1 MTARP
6 FGHPLATR
14 TILTGAPPFRR
25 LLPHMRIAPAVA
37 AALAAFSMS
46 ALAQDPLV
54 KQALQRIEKVEQ
66 AEAKATAGDA
76 RTLQGLLGDLD
87 WAQKRLNAVVKPD
100 AAHGD
105 ANKRLASIRAKVEA
119 KKNAPAPTPAPAS
132 GATPPAPAAGGD
144 KPATGGAPPAAELPY
159 DAAALQQ
166 LAKEIAAATRNF
178 EIVPANLWTDPSRR
192 KAMERDLQELTKRI
206 GQFPF
211 AVADVQKV
219 RETLLGLQA
228 KYDAVAGKVAGDEAT
243 AADVS
248 KKVEELL
255 RTKYQPANLP
265 AEPEQPYEPDAM
277 RAFLL
282 AMQQLREVE
291 LPTDVAFAQ
300 QAMQNTAVDRQ
311 RAETL
316 RHTVTMD
323 WPRRI
328 AERQQQVA
336 ARVQMGVADAERHA
350 DWLLATD
357 VADKDQIQNRVLG
370 RGAFDQQMSMLRR
383 EAAAVASA
391 AVHDELADKSLPRPS
406 VAERQAQAAKVHKAI
421 AHLQALAVAML
432 DTVRMPA
439 AASTD
444 AELLRIAEATLKT
457 PDYKV
462 NAWQRLVINAPLVRR
477 ERHEGSLE
485 RGTVRSTVTVYHYVW
500 EEFQVATAEK
510 VGDET
515 WIFYNTLKRY
525 QSGDSTTPIG
535 RWILSQRFES
545 TRILP
550 ENVGK

>member
-1 MTARP
+1 
-6 FGHPLATR
+6 
-14 TILTGAPPFRR
+14 
-25 LLPHMRIAPAVA
+25 MRIVPAFA
-37 AALAAFSMS
+37 AALAALSMS

-76 RTLQGLLGDLD
+76 RTLQALLLDLD
-87 WAQKRLNAVVKPD
+87 WARKRLNAVVKPD

-105 ANKRLASIRAKVEA
+105 ANKRLAAIRAKVEA
-119 KKNAPAPTPAPAS
+119 KKNAPAPVPTPAPAT
-132 GATPPAPAAGGD
+132 GATPPAPAAGDD
-144 KPATGGAPPAAELPY
+144 KPATGGTPPAAELPY

-166 LAKEIAAATRNF
+166 LSKEIAAASHNF
-178 EIVPANLWTDPSRR
+178 AIVPANLWTDPSRR

-211 AVADVQKV
+211 AVAEVQAV
-219 RETLLGLQA
+219 RDTLLALQA
-228 KYDAVAGKVAGDEAT
+228 KYDAAVGKVAGDEAA
-243 AADVS
+243 AADVG

-265 AEPEQPYEPDAM
+265 AEPEQPYEPEAM

-282 AMQQLREVE
+282 AMQQLRDVE
-291 LPTDVAFAQ
+291 LPADVAFAQ

-316 RHTVTMD
+316 RHTVTSD

-336 ARVQMGVADAERHA
+336 ARVQMGVADAVRHA

-357 VADKDQIQNRVLG
+357 VADKDQITNRVPG
-370 RGAFDQQMSMLRR
+370 RGAFDQQMTMLRR

-391 AVHDELADKSLPRPS
+391 AVHDELADKALPRRS
-406 VAERQAQAAKVHKAI
+406 VAERQAQAAKVQKAI

-439 AASTD
+439 VASSD
-444 AELLRIAEATLKT
+444 AELLRIAEATLKV

-462 NAWQRLVINAPLVRR
+462 NAWQRLVINAPKVRR

-485 RGTVRSTVTVYHYVW
+485 RGTVRSTITVHHYVW

-525 QSGDSTTPIG
+525 ESGDSTTPIG

>member
-1 MTARP
+1 M
-6 FGHPLATR
+6 R
-14 TILTGAPPFRR
+14 TV
-25 LLPHMRIAPAVA
+25 PAFA
-37 AALAAFSMS
+37 AALAALSMS

-76 RTLQGLLGDLD
+76 RTLQALLGDLD

-105 ANKRLASIRAKVEA
+105 ANKRLAAIRAKVEA
-119 KKNAPAPTPAPAS
+119 KKNAPAPAPAPAP

-144 KPATGGAPPAAELPY
+144 KPATPATNLPY
-159 DAAALQQ
+159 DEAALQQ
-166 LAKEIAAATRNF
+166 LSKEIAAATRNF
-178 EIVPANLWTDPSRR
+178 DLVPANLWTDPSRR

-211 AVADVQKV
+211 AVAEVQKV
-219 RETLLGLQA
+219 RETLLALQA
-228 KYDAVAGKVAGDEAT
+228 KYDAAVGKVAADEAA
-243 AADVS
+243 AADVG

-255 RTKYQPANLP
+255 RTKYQAANLP
-265 AEPEQPYEPDAM
+265 AEPEQPYEPDSM

-282 AMQQLREVE
+282 AMQQLRDVE

-316 RHTVTMD
+316 RHTVTVD

-336 ARVQMGVADAERHA
+336 ARVQMGVADAVRHA

-357 VADKDQIQNRVLG
+357 VADKDQITNRVLG
-370 RGAFDQQMSMLRR
+370 RGAFDQQMAMLRR
-383 EAAAVASA
+383 EAAAVQSA
-391 AVHDELADKSLPRPS
+391 AVHDELADKALPRPN
-406 VAERQAQAAKVHKAI
+406 VAERQAQAAKVQKAI

-439 AASTD
+439 AASTE
-444 AELLRIAEATLKT
+444 AELLRIAEATLRT

-462 NAWQRLVINAPLVRR
+462 GAWQRLVINAPLVRR
-477 ERHEGSLE
+477 ERHEGTLE
-485 RGTVRSTVTVYHYVW
+485 RGTVRSTITVHHYVW
-500 EEFQVATAEK
+500 DEFQVATAET
-510 VGDET
+510 VGGET
-515 WIFYNTLKRY
+515 WIYYNTLKRY

>member
-1 MTARP
+1 
-6 FGHPLATR
+6 
-14 TILTGAPPFRR
+14 
-25 LLPHMRIAPAVA
+25 MRIVPAFA
-37 AALAAFSMS
+37 AALVALSMP

-76 RTLQGLLGDLD
+76 RTLQALLGDLD

-100 AAHGD
+100 ATHGD
-105 ANKRLASIRAKVEA
+105 ANKRLAAIRAKVEA
-119 KKNAPAPTPAPAS
+119 KKNAPAPAPSPAS
-132 GATPPAPAAGGD
+132 GATPPAPAAGGN
-144 KPATGGAPPAAELPY
+144 KPATPATNLPY
-159 DAAALQQ
+159 DEAALQQ

-178 EIVPANLWTDPSRR
+178 DLVPANLWTDPSRR

-211 AVADVQKV
+211 AVADVQNV
-219 RETLLGLQA
+219 RATLLGLQA

-243 AADVS
+243 AADVG
-248 KKVEELL
+248 KKIEELL

-265 AEPEQPYEPDAM
+265 AEPEPPYEPDAM

-282 AMQQLREVE
+282 AMAQLRDVE

-316 RHTVTMD
+316 RHTVTVD

-336 ARVQMGVADAERHA
+336 ARVQMGVADAVRHA

-357 VADKDQIQNRVLG
+357 VADKDQITNRVLG
-370 RGAFDQQMSMLRR
+370 RGAFDQQMGMLRR
-383 EAAAVASA
+383 EAAAVQSA

-406 VAERQAQAAKVHKAI
+406 VAERQAQAAKVQKAI

-457 PDYKV
+457 PDYK
-462 NAWQRLVINAPLVRR
+462 AGPWQRLVINAPLVRR
-477 ERHEGSLE
+477 ERHEGSLA
-485 RGTVRSTVTVYHYVW
+485 RGTVRSTITVHHYVW
-500 EEFQVATAEK
+500 DEFQVATAET

>member
-1 MTARP
+1 M
-6 FGHPLATR
+6 
-14 TILTGAPPFRR
+14 R
-25 LLPHMRIAPAVA
+25 LVPAFA
-37 AALAAFSMS
+37 AALAALSMS

-76 RTLQGLLGDLD
+76 RTLQALLGDLD

-105 ANKRLASIRAKVEA
+105 ANKRLAAIRAKVEA
-119 KKNAPAPTPAPAS
+119 KRNAPAPAPAPAS

-144 KPATGGAPPAAELPY
+144 KPTTPATNLPY
-159 DAAALQQ
+159 DEAALQQ
-166 LAKEIAAATRNF
+166 LSKEIAAATRNF
-178 EIVPANLWTDPSRR
+178 DLVPANLWTDPSRR

-219 RETLLGLQA
+219 RETLLALQA
-228 KYDAVAGKVAGDEAT
+228 KYDAAVGKVAADEAA
-243 AADVS
+243 AADVG

-255 RTKYQPANLP
+255 RTKYQAANLP
-265 AEPEQPYEPDAM
+265 AEPEQPYEPDSM

-282 AMQQLREVE
+282 AMQQLRDVE
-291 LPTDVAFAQ
+291 LPADVAFAQ

-316 RHTVTMD
+316 RHTVTVD

-328 AERQQQVA
+328 AERQLQVA
-336 ARVQMGVADAERHA
+336 ARLQTAVADAVRHA

-357 VADKDQIQNRVLG
+357 VADKDQITNRVLG
-370 RGAFDQQMSMLRR
+370 RGAFDQQMAMLRR
-383 EAAAVASA
+383 EAAAVLSA
-391 AVHDELADKSLPRPS
+391 AVHDELGDPALAQKGIARPS
-406 VAERQAQAAKVHKAI
+406 VAERQAQVSKVQKAI

-439 AASTD
+439 AAATD

-457 PDYKV
+457 PDYK
-462 NAWQRLVINAPLVRR
+462 AGPWQRLVINAPLVRR
-477 ERHEGSLE
+477 ERHEGTLE
-485 RGTVRSTVTVYHYVW
+485 RGTVRSTITVHHYVW
-500 EEFQVATAEK
+500 DEFQVATAEK
-510 VGDET
+510 VGGET

-525 QSGDSTTPIG
+525 ESGDSTTPIG